1 MKRLWTEQMTI
12 EVFNLFCQE
21 PSVSWNEEVPSSVST
36 YNYRDALNLSLNS
49 GKSLWKYNV
58 AIRLSFA
65 TFDRMILLTRG
76 LSAFISQ
83 KSNTKKSQWAWEFF
97 HIYRHGNFHAYFL
110 CRKLHGNFLEP
121 WHALRMKVH
130 RTKLATREIMSHAN
144 LSHYLA
150 FFSCVTSGRNNA
162 VLNYFF
168 SHVVHAS

>member
-65 TFDRMILLTRG
+65 TFDGMILLARG

-83 KSNTKKSQWAWEFF
+83 KSNTKKANEPENFFIYIAMETSMHIFCAESYMEISLNLDMRCAWRYIEQSS
-97 HIYRHGNFHAYFL
+97 
-110 CRKLHGNFLEP
+110 P
-121 WHALRMKVH
+121 P
-130 RTKLATREIMSHAN
+130 
-144 LSHYLA
+144 
-150 FFSCVTSGRNNA
+150 GR
-162 VLNYFF
+162 
-168 SHVVHAS
+168 